1 MCLPVHVRGVR
12 SIMSS
17 TFQAASIL
25 TREKPEWDVLRE
37 KMRYVMSEFHTGARW
52 TDDAEYRVYAYSKVP
67 MRKKAWRTLFGC
79 KEVLQA
85 EFRCTVISPDGS
97 RNLTI
102 SLSAVPGCVSIQNA
116 YGLRP
121 ARDIVNS
128 RRGVAEPE
136 AAM

>member
-1 MCLPVHVRGVR
+1 MCLPEHVRGVR

-67 MRKKAWRTLFGC
+67 MRKTAWRTLFGC

-85 EFRCTVISPDGS
+85 EPIRGKFEDYEPYIQCRKRLRARPEEWRIKEWGVCP
-97 RNLTI
+97 
-102 SLSAVPGCVSIQNA
+102 SLG
-116 YGLRP
+116 Y
-121 ARDIVNS
+121 
-128 RRGVAEPE
+128 
-136 AAM
+136 